1 MIKKFTPFI
10 ILAILAAEPVFAQDS
25 DTTYWKR
32 SFKTG
37 ISLNQ
42 AAFSSNW
49 SAGGINSIG
58 LNTLLNFRAD
68 YRRDRHSWDNQVDFL
83 YGFVNNAGQ
92 GYRKT
97 NDRLFLDTKYGYALS
112 SKWDMFT
119 SLTFLSQFA
128 RGYRFENDAD
138 GVEQAIRISNFM
150 TPGFLTLAWGFEYKP
165 ADFFRV
171 RFSPFAPRLTF
182 AFDETAL
189 ANVPTRYGVDPGK
202 NVRTEWLAAQIMAD
216 FNKDL
221 TETINLKWRY
231 IMFAGYD
238 NFSFETI
245 DHRLDAML
253 TAKLVKYL
261 DVSLNFIMLY
271 DKDQADGIQY
281 NQSLG
286 IGFVYSIQ
294 NFQE

>member
-1 MIKKFTPFI
+1 MTKKITFSF
-10 ILAILAAEPVFAQDS
+10 LAFLFMSWTADAQDS
-25 DTTYWKR
+25 DTTYWRR
-32 SFKTG
+32 SFNTG
-37 ISLNQ
+37 LSINQ

-58 LNTLLNFRAD
+58 LNALLNLRAD
-68 YRRDRHSWDNQVDFL
+68 YRKDRHSWDNQVDFL

-119 SLTFLSQFA
+119 SVSFLSQFA
-128 RGYRFENDAD
+128 PGYRYDTDAG
-138 GVEQAIRISNFM
+138 GVETEVRISSFM

-165 ADFFRV
+165 ADFFRL
-171 RFSPFAPRLTF
+171 RLSPVAPRLTF
-182 AFDETAL
+182 AFDEDAL

-202 NVRTEWLAAQIMAD
+202 NIRTEWLAAQIMAD

-221 TETINLKWRY
+221 NENINLKWRY
-231 IMFAGYD
+231 IMFAGFD

-245 DHRLDAML
+245 DHRLDALL
-253 TAKLVKYL
+253 TAKLIKYL
-261 DVSLNFIMLY
+261 DVKLNLILLY
-271 DKDQADGIQY
+271 DKDQAEGIQVS
-281 NQSLG
+281 QSLG
-286 IGFVYSIQ
+286 IGLAYSIQ
-294 NFQE
+294 NYKE